1 MATQQPMGIGVRK
14 EVFEDVAETAA
25 RKTELLERQATLE
38 AARFLEELQKNPVVS
53 LLVAEME
60 STMLRVYLESSDGRA
75 QWKLFEQ
82 LQMGIEP
89 SVVAKNLIRRH
100 MRTQL
105 INILE
110 TPAAPP
116 GIPAER

>member
-1 MATQQPMGIGVRK
+1 MAMQPMGIGVRK
-14 EVFEDVAETAA
+14 EVFEEAVEVAD
-25 RKTELLERQATLE
+25 RKAELLERQANLE

-53 LLVAEME
+53 LLVEEME

-100 MRTQL
+100 MRAQL

-110 TPAAPP
+110 TPAAPQ